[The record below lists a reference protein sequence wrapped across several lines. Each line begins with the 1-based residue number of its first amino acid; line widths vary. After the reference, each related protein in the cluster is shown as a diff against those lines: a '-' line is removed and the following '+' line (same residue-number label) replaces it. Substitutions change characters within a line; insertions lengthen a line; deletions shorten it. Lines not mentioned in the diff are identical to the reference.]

1 MRGPTSTGTSGVPLT
16 FKVAAS
22 SVRFEPCSTAFQL
35 PEGSREALSIHEAYN
50 SLAKAISASRVGS
63 ESVRHRLADIAQRLA
78 ERHALAVRCNDG
90 PMDLPPV
97 DMASTS
103 AQVGDAEPQAQ
114 EFVSA
119 DDCDRE
125 LRGLWNAFSQSPNV
139 DWADWVVSC
148 TDPDRQW
155 PARAD
160 AKTVQA
166 MVHRPRCAILDL
178 QVAPPI
184 DFFATLDEYGV
195 FTGLNK
201 ADLISFSAALL
212 SSFWQACLCL
222 PGCAT
227 GWAPAGVMLSVVP
240 VDSMHDATPGD
251 MWWFMRQTNVTA
263 SLCALSMV
271 GDGLET
277 ELGCATLTSQVMFTP
292 WRKAYSGCVLDHLRA
307 FMVRHIDGGT
317 PPSQQHCNFVCVGS
331 RALWIGIRDV
341 WLVNDML
348 DIFRDHRSRRCVNVI
363 VDAAASGIRNSAVS
377 YALLLRGELVRSA
390 EEWRMSGDARA
401 YVTQAYNHAMHY
413 YFIRYQGARQI
424 LGVDP
429 VVSDAFAISDML
441 LAPVLDRGRRVHSSG
456 YVSRLC
462 PTFSPDKEPPQ
473 FGECVAWLYELAA
486 ILGSEGITDRAIA
499 LADQLYRSFACLA
512 HQGYD
517 WVAWG
522 TAYDSRVHGV
532 AEEPTT
538 PP

>member
-166 MVHRPRCAILDL
+166 MVHRP
-178 QVAPPI
+178 
-184 DFFATLDEYGV
+184 
-195 FTGLNK
+195 
-201 ADLISFSAALL
+201 
-212 SSFWQACLCL
+212 
-222 PGCAT
+222 
-227 GWAPAGVMLSVVP
+227 
-240 VDSMHDATPGD
+240 
-251 MWWFMRQTNVTA
+251 
-263 SLCALSMV
+263 
-271 GDGLET
+271 
-277 ELGCATLTSQVMFTP
+277 
-292 WRKAYSGCVLDHLRA
+292 
-307 FMVRHIDGGT
+307 
-317 PPSQQHCNFVCVGS
+317 
-331 RALWIGIRDV
+331 
-341 WLVNDML
+341 
-348 DIFRDHRSRRCVNVI
+348 RDHRSRRCVNVI

-538 PP
+538 PQMPPTFVCLECGGGKGDGFVRPAWCSSHLV